1 MHTNNET
8 RANLS
13 IPQFNA
19 DKSPKMDDKG
29 EEQLIE
35 IKNNIDTST
44 KSYREIVAEA
54 SANGLTEMDIT
65 TKLQSFQV
73 TEVDSWKELFDLIG
87 LYQPDATIAE
97 KVATDIVNRGLILA
111 QQHKGMRE
119 FMNDSDQPVVE
130 GLYDVMAEASKPG
143 EGRRRA
149 DPLAKAAKLL
159 SEQFGVALT
168 PADLDRLVAAFK
180 SEAI

>member
-1 MHTNNET
+1 M
-8 RANLS
+8 
-13 IPQFNA
+13 
-19 DKSPKMDDKG
+19 
-29 EEQLIE
+29 
-35 IKNNIDTST
+35 
-44 KSYREIVAEA
+44 
-54 SANGLTEMDIT
+54 
-65 TKLQSFQV
+65 
-73 TEVDSWKELFDLIG
+73 
-87 LYQPDATIAE
+87 
-97 KVATDIVNRGLILA
+97 NRGLILA

-119 FMNDSDQPVVE
+119 FMNDSDQPAVE

-143 EGRRRA
+143 EGRRKA